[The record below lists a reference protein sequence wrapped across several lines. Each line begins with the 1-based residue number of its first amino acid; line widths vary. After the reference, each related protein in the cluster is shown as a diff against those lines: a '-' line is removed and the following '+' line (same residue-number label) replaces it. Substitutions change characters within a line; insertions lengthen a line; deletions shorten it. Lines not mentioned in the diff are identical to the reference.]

1 MTISK
6 KIKTIENKIEEAAK
20 ILALLSGNVSKY
32 KFLIGI
38 DFLADIWQRV
48 FEYFSFGSELKKRTD
63 IAKDQH
69 KICKDQMRIEKK
81 MRVVKIRVTK
91 IK

>member
-6 KIKTIENKIEEAAK
+6 KIKTIENKIEEPAK

-38 DFLADIWQRV
+38 DFLADIW
-48 FEYFSFGSELKKRTD
+48 
-63 IAKDQH
+63 
-69 KICKDQMRIEKK
+69 
-81 MRVVKIRVTK
+81 
-91 IK
+91 